1 MVAGAVL
8 ASVGGGGALV
18 VALSAFLGKLWASRL
33 MEQERS
39 QHESAL
45 ESLRADLAARNA
57 AEVERLKT
65 SFDLAKSKLLGAH
78 DQKVALYQEVAK
90 IVAHMVVEIQAGM
103 EKIRQLPLNDAI
115 AIRLQFERDR
125 LRAYAY
131 LAMFAP
137 QSVMDAYDSVV
148 DYLLEVLD
156 ATRPFKF
163 EELRAVGIGMLN
175 AIRNDLGIDPQ
186 PIAYRGKR

>member
-1 MVAGAVL
+1 
-8 ASVGGGGALV
+8 
-18 VALSAFLGKLWASRL
+18 
-33 MEQERS
+33 
-39 QHESAL
+39 
-45 ESLRADLAARNA
+45 
-57 AEVERLKT
+57 
-65 SFDLAKSKLLGAH
+65 
-78 DQKVALYQEVAK
+78 
-90 IVAHMVVEIQAGM
+90 MVVEIQAGM